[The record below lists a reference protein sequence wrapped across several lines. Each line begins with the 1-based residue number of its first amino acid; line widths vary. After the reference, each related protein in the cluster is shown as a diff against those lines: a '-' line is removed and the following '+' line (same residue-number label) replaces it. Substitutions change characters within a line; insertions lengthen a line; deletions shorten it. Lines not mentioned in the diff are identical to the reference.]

1 MRRKVNGIEGV
12 MAEKLKGSG
21 DPDESELW
29 YRVSLGRMLLSFEVL
44 FFKPVLQNEWLGDG
58 VRSFSGAFGRAEFGR
73 KDKWI
78 RAQFNNEKRS
88 THFSLFRFCY
98 FFYFGYSINF

>member
-1 MRRKVNGIEGV
+1 

-21 DPDESELW
+21 DPDETELW

-58 VRSFSGAFGRAEFGR
+58 VRSFSGAFGRAECGR

-78 RAQFNNEKRS
+78 RYQFLESS
-88 THFSLFRFCY
+88 TKVCQHVLVGPTMKLGVKGTKTTFPQD
-98 FFYFGYSINF
+98 